1 MQAKRS
7 FYPDGSTSG
16 DLGNLG
22 EQQQGT
28 SSEGWHRRESWA
40 STAPSGFSSN
50 QSQHYDWEQGAWTQ
64 ESQRVWGRWFWTPQA
79 WVWGVTLEEGIQ
91 DYLTRGW
98 MVLDRELIEWMQQST
113 DGASSKRSSHFS
125 ERLFE
130 EVKGDTDGN
139 ASQASRRS
147 MPSGEKL
154 LGEGEGDG
162 SQASRRRRDAYG
174 DSDGDD
180 DPHEKK
186 NYGGKKPC
194 TGKDYIPEHDGT
206 LTMREYER
214 RVRLFETTTSID
226 EEYRAGKLLQKLSG
240 EAWNATESLDVATL
254 KTKGGVN
261 VLLQHLWNELEPLQ
275 YLRTCN
281 TLSYFFKTFRRAKG
295 QEMVSFDTAF
305 RGQCKRLEEVG
316 SPLVGTAKAF
326 WFLEKAG
333 LSEEVKRQVVSSA
346 GGEYEYSRLR
356 SALVAII
363 PQVKRQEMEEPAS
376 KPQGGHKGFGRGGYH
391 RSSNRVHAV
400 DQGGEQSGEEEPEGA
415 PEDLDGDEEAEQ
427 LELEA
432 EVLLTHAARKRA
444 EATKNRGFA
453 KGDKGESQEERN
465 RRIREMK
472 TRMPCAACKAAGKT
486 VYGHWHGD
494 PECPQQKKKV
504 QDGKAGATFVV
515 SQEQSDSDSEAAFY
529 VADQGQNGAH
539 FVGAIVL
546 ATAGRLREMCKSCA
560 LADTC
565 CARTV
570 AGMRW
575 MEEHLRT
582 LSDLGIPYVLVED
595 SQPFRFGDGPKIVAG
610 FGAVFPMFVGQV
622 DHAVLVRVSVV
633 DQDVPLLLSSNALK
647 QLGTRFDLDDEEY
660 YFKKLG
666 TGVKM
671 LTTPSGHIGFPIL
684 EKVDEMRADLLQ
696 VDWSTFVKTNGEIA
710 FSRCNEDRVWVTH
723 VPRKHRGPMKRGIVS
738 NGCKRDSHNQDE
750 QNACHVA
757 EAVGSESSDC
767 VEPGNSSIRSNGL
780 EDVLCRECPQEQE
793 PVEEGRLCDSTGGE
807 NVAGCTDPKDFD
819 CGAPQVHPQQHE
831 AEGCSDPT
839 EQLETVFQ
847 SRIDGVVRREDPAK
861 RQRVPSHDKRSSHR
875 RVGDVCGRGG
885 DRESRGQDH
894 GTPSASVSR
903 MCGGDG
909 GTSQP
914 GGWRKVL
921 RMCHVPQVQSHDA
934 DDLPRST
941 NRSDSEHAASKTW
954 LQRSVSGWWRR
965 DERRCGEEGNS
976 HSSSIPIGVGQGES
990 GKLHDQPCRFSSCIS
1005 SGDCRREGIDP
1016 GTSPVSTTGEEEV
1029 RVDEGP
1035 KDPLPRDEVRR
1046 RILAGNYRRRE
1057 AKKGTIKRLIGNCS
1071 NILATA
1077 CFFTAMA
1084 AVSAGGLFKQVMC
1097 GDSRPDVIEIFAGT
1111 AEVSLH
1117 MARRG
1122 WNVSE
1127 PVDIVFGSD
1136 LRDSVVRDDIKDF
1149 LRTHKPRLAI
1159 VSYPCRFWTKL
1170 SDVNYRTPQRK
1181 RKLEKLRKE
1190 EEPFLEFTE
1199 DVFNIQLEQGGDA
1212 LAENPLASMSFRR

>member
-453 KGDKGESQEERN
+453 KGDKGN
-465 RRIREMK
+465 LRR
-472 TRMPCAACKAAGKT
+472 
-486 VYGHWHGD
+486 
-494 PECPQQKKKV
+494 
-504 QDGKAGATFVV
+504 
-515 SQEQSDSDSEAAFY
+515 
-529 VADQGQNGAH
+529 
-539 FVGAIVL
+539 
-546 ATAGRLREMCKSCA
+546 
-560 LADTC
+560 
-565 CARTV
+565 
-570 AGMRW
+570 
-575 MEEHLRT
+575 
-582 LSDLGIPYVLVED
+582 
-595 SQPFRFGDGPKIVAG
+595 
-610 FGAVFPMFVGQV
+610 
-622 DHAVLVRVSVV
+622 
-633 DQDVPLLLSSNALK
+633 
-647 QLGTRFDLDDEEY
+647 
-660 YFKKLG
+660 
-666 TGVKM
+666 
-671 LTTPSGHIGFPIL
+671 
-684 EKVDEMRADLLQ
+684 
-696 VDWSTFVKTNGEIA
+696 
-710 FSRCNEDRVWVTH
+710 
-723 VPRKHRGPMKRGIVS
+723 RGIV
-738 NGCKRDSHNQDE
+738 
-750 QNACHVA
+750 A
-757 EAVGSESSDC
+757 SE
-767 VEPGNSSIRSNGL
+767 R
-780 EDVLCRECPQEQE
+780 
-793 PVEEGRLCDSTGGE
+793 
-807 NVAGCTDPKDFD
+807 
-819 CGAPQVHPQQHE
+819 
-831 AEGCSDPT
+831 
-839 EQLETVFQ
+839 
-847 SRIDGVVRREDPAK
+847 
-861 RQRVPSHDKRSSHR
+861 
-875 RVGDVCGRGG
+875 
-885 DRESRGQDH
+885 
-894 GTPSASVSR
+894 
-903 MCGGDG
+903 
-909 GTSQP
+909 
-914 GGWRKVL
+914 
-921 RMCHVPQVQSHDA
+921 
-934 DDLPRST
+934 
-941 NRSDSEHAASKTW
+941 
-954 LQRSVSGWWRR
+954 
-965 DERRCGEEGNS
+965 
-976 HSSSIPIGVGQGES
+976 
-990 GKLHDQPCRFSSCIS
+990 
-1005 SGDCRREGIDP
+1005 
-1016 GTSPVSTTGEEEV
+1016 
-1029 RVDEGP
+1029 
-1035 KDPLPRDEVRR
+1035 
-1046 RILAGNYRRRE
+1046 
-1057 AKKGTIKRLIGNCS
+1057 
-1071 NILATA
+1071 
-1077 CFFTAMA
+1077 
-1084 AVSAGGLFKQVMC
+1084 
-1097 GDSRPDVIEIFAGT
+1097 
-1111 AEVSLH
+1111 
-1117 MARRG
+1117 
-1122 WNVSE
+1122 
-1127 PVDIVFGSD
+1127 
-1136 LRDSVVRDDIKDF
+1136 
-1149 LRTHKPRLAI
+1149 
-1159 VSYPCRFWTKL
+1159 
-1170 SDVNYRTPQRK
+1170 
-1181 RKLEKLRKE
+1181 
-1190 EEPFLEFTE
+1190 
-1199 DVFNIQLEQGGDA
+1199 
-1212 LAENPLASMSFRR
+1212 